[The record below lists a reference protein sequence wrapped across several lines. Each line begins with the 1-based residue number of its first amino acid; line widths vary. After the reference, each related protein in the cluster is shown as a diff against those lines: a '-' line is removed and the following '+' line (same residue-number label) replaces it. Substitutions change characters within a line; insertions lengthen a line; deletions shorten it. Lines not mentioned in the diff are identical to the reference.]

1 MLIYNIHHFKKRN
14 KCENVLKTINKNYV
28 FFVYQYACLMHI
40 FFNDKISF
48 TSSISTACFFLWT
61 TSLHLFS
68 FISEKLPHRLA
79 LKPFVIPKRINE
91 NTKKIHFYNHSLKVR
106 SSNKSGFKNKIVF
119 KITQK
124 KFQFTSVFVTRY
136 NYHMLCKSTFFINI
150 VIASTNSSLRMD
162 VHTWSWHHTHPSFI
176 KQSLHFEPEHCW
188 PSTTTSAVTKQVH
201 YCLLFFYNYCI

>member
-28 FFVYQYACLMHI
+28 CFVYQYACLMHI

-136 NYHMLCKSTFFINI
+136 NCHMLCKSTFFMNI
-150 VIASTNSSLRMD
+150 EMFLMLLHRQTVVYEWTSIPGLGTTHILHLSSSHYTSNQSIADLQQR
-162 VHTWSWHHTHPSFI
+162 H
-176 KQSLHFEPEHCW
+176 
-188 PSTTTSAVTKQVH
+188 
-201 YCLLFFYNYCI
+201 LL